1 MKRLGSGYP
10 NLVVSREKASATD
23 TSHIVDSDPRADST
37 LIYGKPQQFQIR
49 NTRNNF
55 GRDNPIRF
63 KYEPVKF

>member
-37 LIYGKPQQFQIR
+37 LIYGKPSAVPNQEHE
-49 NTRNNF
+49 
-55 GRDNPIRF
+55 
-63 KYEPVKF
+63 K